1 MTKKTVTVSKITAG
15 NIDWDAVETE
25 ILSGSVN
32 AKSIR
37 KRFGRGVS
45 PPTFKRWANCAL
57 GAKHTVDWG
66 CRGRFNVV
74 RLLPKQKVKASDST
88 PMEAIAKVG
97 GVNDEVNLLV
107 NDHGLALVLFAIAQV
122 VARR

>member
-1 MTKKTVTVSKITAG
+1 MNKKTVSKITAG
-15 NIDWDAVETE
+15 SIDWDAVETE
-25 ILSGSVN
+25 ILSGNAN

-37 KRFGRGVS
+37 NRFGRGVS
-45 PPTFKRWANCAL
+45 PPTFKRWASCAL

-74 RLLPKQKVKASDST
+74 RLLPKQKAKASDST